1 MASDVLRWLKS
12 SFWRSSWTKDSIFLY
27 FSWSHQNESH
37 GDDFNINLIIFHA
50 HIWKLDSWA
59 GWWPA
64 SQVVGVLGDW
74 NHHSW
79 VAHVFP
85 DLGRL
90 NCRGT
95 RGSGSWECFY
105 PWIDE
110 TVYDLLWIVWRHVV
124 LSKAKPKLSAGR
136 FQRATTL
143 ELIHHWVISLCLS
156 QLSMLFLV
164 YNVLREAGWANKK
177 SSPTIANGWIP
188 TQARLWVVLWAS
200 VLQMFQQSYVWPRAA
215 FLECGLKIV
224 GIACVILSSFTDTSW
239 LMI

>member
-1 MASDVLRWLKS
+1 MQQFMFINSCTVATYRQAHFLASTTRCDTRDVGHDKNRNSCVCRWTHIPVDCPFKQGDISQGRLCSPAQARLIASDVLRWLKS

-90 NCRGT
+90 NKGHKGLWFLRVFLSLNRWNRLRSSENCL
-95 RGSGSWECFY
+95 
-105 PWIDE
+105 E
-110 TVYDLLWIVWRHVV
+110 TCC
-124 LSKAKPKLSAGR
+124 A
-136 FQRATTL
+136 Q
-143 ELIHHWVISLCLS
+143 
-156 QLSMLFLV
+156 
-164 YNVLREAGWANKK
+164 
-177 SSPTIANGWIP
+177 
-188 TQARLWVVLWAS
+188 
-200 VLQMFQQSYVWPRAA
+200 
-215 FLECGLKIV
+215 
-224 GIACVILSSFTDTSW
+224 
-239 LMI
+239 